1 MWVTYKDNTIT
12 TFKTFVLSDAAQ
24 ALLKAAS
31 SLPVLL
37 LFNIR
42 EERGANSRTSK
53 GKCEHWLKPPYPLP
67 NPVGKA
73 FPAAFPK
80 FPTGIRVSFVLLVW
94 VFYQLSY
101 LAGPDTILSDS

>member
-37 LFNIR
+37 LLSIR
-42 EERGANSRTSK
+42 GERGANSRTSK
-53 GKCEHWLKPPYPLP
+53 GKCEHWLKPPYP
-67 NPVGKA
+67 
-73 FPAAFPK
+73 FPL
-80 FPTGIRVSFVLLVW
+80 LLVKPSQ
-94 VFYQLSY
+94 QLFQSFPQ
-101 LAGPDTILSDS
+101 A